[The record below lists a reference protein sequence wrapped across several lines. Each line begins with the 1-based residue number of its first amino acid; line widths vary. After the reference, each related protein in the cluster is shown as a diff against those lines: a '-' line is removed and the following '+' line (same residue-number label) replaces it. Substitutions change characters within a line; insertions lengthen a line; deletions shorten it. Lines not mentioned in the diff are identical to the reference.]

1 MKILV
6 ASRSLPPAKSGSA
19 FIIDKLST
27 HFTNDE
33 MVILGGKTILGKTL
47 VRSPELPRYYYQF
60 SELNLLG
67 RGARFLAFFRWF
79 LFPFLILELNRI
91 FKREKCDYILGVFP
105 DEFFCFAAYLVAR
118 MNKARFSSYFHNTY
132 IENRKGLGLAMGR
145 HIQKKIFDHS
155 EFIFVMSEGMQSYY
169 GDTYGY
175 DTFRVLVHTFKE
187 YAPIREYTIR
197 ENRTDW
203 RMVLI
208 GNFNRSN
215 IEATT
220 RFVEAIQDDGR
231 FSLSVYTPVPRI
243 LLKARG
249 VNVDALEYMGFIDD
263 TRLVEELQKYDLCV
277 LTHGFTGGYNDIE
290 YQTIFPTRTIPL
302 LLSRRPIIAHAPAGC
317 FLARFIRKHDC
328 AGLVDEADPAAVV
341 AGLEQIIEDPQRQR
355 TLIENAATTVEMFH
369 GPSVVANFKK
379 LLGWESGT

>member
-1 MKILV
+1 
-6 ASRSLPPAKSGSA
+6 
-19 FIIDKLST
+19 
-27 HFTNDE
+27 
-33 MVILGGKTILGKTL
+33 
-47 VRSPELPRYYYQF
+47 
-60 SELNLLG
+60 
-67 RGARFLAFFRWF
+67 
-79 LFPFLILELNRI
+79 
-91 FKREKCDYILGVFP
+91 
-105 DEFFCFAAYLVAR
+105 
-118 MNKARFSSYFHNTY
+118 
-132 IENRKGLGLAMGR
+132 
-145 HIQKKIFDHS
+145 
-155 EFIFVMSEGMQSYY
+155 MQSYY

-220 RFVEAIQDDGR
+220 QFVEAIQDDGR

-317 FLARFIRKHDC
+317 LLARFIRKHDC